1 MPHPFSIIIILF
13 LRITN
18 NARCK
23 VNYFLSICNLFT
35 LFSFKCD
42 RKDAI
47 SEEKERKTRK
57 IKKNER

>member
-42 RKDAI
+42 RKRCYKLRKRERNGKD
-47 SEEKERKTRK
+47 EEK
-57 IKKNER
+57 